1 MNNTFKNI
9 PAKSSETIG
18 YNETKIVAATE
29 RIKTYN
35 KELETL
41 KKRKS
46 QDLNSIV
53 FDEHCADLMI
63 ANSPN
68 RKISEPILVT
78 FFNSQDSIKVGLFLV
93 PYQFDDT
100 NTQDQFIADF
110 ESVRGQFD
118 CLLFMYN
125 DSNFSHFG
133 FKEIASNDTMTH
145 YRNSCFDFESFK
157 DVFKPKSI
165 VIMKTAIASG
175 YNKAMVAI
183 VSAFEFPVLYRNQI
197 IEIKNTIVCVANGNQ
212 ENTNDELNSI
222 GKFSLDQ
229 IKRGATLCLDM
240 IEDTSLENEI
250 RVSVLISG
258 FDSTE

>member
-1 MNNTFKNI
+1 MKNTFKNN

-18 YNETKIVAATE
+18 YNEAKIVAAAE

-35 KELETL
+35 KELETW

-46 QDLNSIV
+46 QDVNSIV

-110 ESVRGQFD
+110 ESVRDQFD
-118 CLLFMYN
+118 SLLFMYN

-157 DVFKPKSI
+157 NVFKPKSI
-165 VIMKTAIASG
+165 VIMRRAFASG
-175 YNKAMVAI
+175 SNRAMDAI
-183 VSAFEFPVLYRNQI
+183 ISAFTFPDFYRNQI
-197 IEIKNTIVCVANGNQ
+197 LEFKNTIVCVASGKDKYSD
-212 ENTNDELNSI
+212 DEINSI
-222 GKFSLDQ
+222 CKYSLDQ
-229 IKRGATLCLDM
+229 IKKGASLCFDM
-240 IEDTSLENEI
+240 MEDTSLENEI
-250 RVSVLISG
+250 KVSVLISG
-258 FDSTE
+258 FDSTK